1 MGKTFVI
8 CCSIMRAVILIS
20 LFFTLFGALS
30 SNDAPQESDVDGNL
44 LKSYGIVETPVIT
57 DLRMRRSPVP
67 APARIKRSPKKNSKE
82 SESSEESGEELSGDG
97 SDDTEDSSEEDD

>member
-1 MGKTFVI
+1 MGKTVVI

-20 LFFTLFGALS
+20 LLLTLFGALS

-57 DLRMRRSPVP
+57 DLRSPVP